1 MEVTRD
7 PALVYCPHP
16 LLPTAGR
23 RLVDDPF
30 RPGETIADYL
40 ERQGLA
46 FGAQPVVLRLNDRII
61 PRARWGEVC
70 PRSGD
75 MISVRATVH
84 GGGGSNPLR
93 IVLMIAVLVAAVYLG
108 PLVGNMALGGANLG
122 VSVGVQTAVGTA
134 IVATAG
140 NLLVNAI
147 APLPRPKLASLQSQ
161 QDSPTYSISGGSN
174 RLRPYQPLPLVLG
187 RHRVF
192 PDLAAQT
199 YTEFEGA
206 DQILFQ
212 VFNFGITDVVLSDI
226 RIGETPITD
235 YQDVELQE
243 SDVNGVIDLFPG
255 NVDTE
260 AGGQLVAADGW
271 MTRTGSVDA
280 TALAV
285 EIAGSLLYAG
295 DEGPVNSSV
304 DIAIQYRRV
313 GVATWSNL
321 TYVGGGGTVVSPA
334 VGTVYHLIDG
344 LVANA
349 EAGQAVRI
357 TNGSTKPVR
366 RTYKWRVSSG
376 QYEVRVKRVTPD
388 ATDSRTTSDMYW
400 SQLRTY
406 QPDPADYRG
415 QKRLAV
421 RIKASGQLQGVI
433 SQLSAVAEARIPVW
447 TGVNWITQTSRN
459 PAWQFLYLARGKFD
473 ASGRR
478 VFGGGLSDI
487 RIDIEAIKEWG
498 AWCAAKGLTCSVVF
512 DQVMTVAEQLV
523 IVARC
528 GRAAPTFASGK
539 LGVIYDQAALPV
551 TAVFGMSNIIRN
563 TFSVEYITEKL
574 ADEIVLQFINPAKN
588 YTPDTVRALV
598 PGVTNPVS
606 QAFVELF
613 GCDDAEMAGKEANLL
628 AAAHIHRVRRVSWE
642 ADFEGLAV
650 DRGDVVS
657 MSHDLTQW
665 GASGRLVSGTATE
678 LVLDRAVTFTPGL
691 AHYIGLRAPDGT
703 YDIYDVV
710 YSIDETDTITLTT
723 PLPSAPDDDP
733 DHPACDWTWS
743 FEPKATP
750 GKKLKITGVKPLS
763 ESRVRIS
770 ATDETDD
777 YYLAESNSYTYTPNL
792 PASRLPALADLEVTE
807 QLVRAGSGYVTIIT
821 LTWNVTGEYGGAI
834 VRAGL
839 NGAPREQVGQTAER
853 RVEFTT
859 QPGGVLSL
867 EVVGFNLRGQYG
879 PQSRLETTYN
889 IQGKTLTP
897 PDVTTFLVQRQPDG
911 TREFSWELANP
922 PPDLLGY
929 QIRYVLGSSGVWE
942 SMTPM
947 HKGVLTASPF
957 ESNQLAA
964 GTYTFAIKAID
975 TAGLESVN
983 ARYISLAIGDPRMAG
998 VIEYVNLVEEG
1009 WSGTKTN
1016 CYVDSDGTLI
1026 ANDNGTWNDLPTTWD
1041 AWQSWTIDPAGA
1053 IEYLHEIDIGAV
1065 VTFLPLV
1072 TFTAFGAQI
1081 LENQYSADNV
1091 VWSAWEPIGPAVTAR
1106 YYRVRLAV
1114 SGAFPRVTSGSII
1127 LAADPIIEDVDDLDT
1142 STLTGAQRIGVGDV
1156 RIPLQRSF
1164 TFIKTVSVTLQ
1175 NVGAGWSWELIDK
1188 QVADGP
1194 RIRIYNASDVLADA
1208 VIDVTVKGV

>member
-1 MEVTRD
+1 MYSKYRTLNQTLSLINTRMD
-7 PALVYCPHP
+7 LPRDAVIDALF
-16 LLPTAGR
+16 LKITATVGNA
-23 RLVDDPF
+23 
-30 RPGETIADYL
+30 GMAAYTGTNEA
-40 ERQGLA
+40 
-46 FGAQPVVLRLNDRII
+46 VLRAIQEIRIVSD
-61 PRARWGEVC
+61 G
-70 PRSGD
+70 S
-75 MISVRATVH
+75 TVH
-84 GGGGSNPLR
+84 YALSGADIALLNKYNSKSGFAAALDGAVAVGAGGSEDFAYYLRLDEGDILAASKDSLEAKIVVNPTIDTDVTITALTCE
-93 IVLMIAVLVAAVYLG
+93 ITLVENVMT
-108 PLVGNMALGGANLG
+108 PEEF
-122 VSVGVQTAVGTA
+122 
-134 IVATAG
+134 VATYG
-140 NLLVNAI
+140 PNLEYA
-147 APLPRPKLASLQSQ
+147 AEPKVYA
-161 QDSPTYSISGGSN
+161 
-174 RLRPYQPLPLVLG
+174 
-187 RHRVF
+187 
-192 PDLAAQT
+192 
-199 YTEFEGA
+199 
-206 DQILFQ
+206 
-212 VFNFGITDVVLSDI
+212 LS
-226 RIGETPITD
+226 
-235 YQDVELQE
+235 V
-243 SDVNGVIDLFPG
+243 
-255 NVDTE
+255 
-260 AGGQLVAADGW
+260 
-271 MTRTGSVDA
+271 
-280 TALAV
+280 
-285 EIAGSLLYAG
+285 
-295 DEGPVNSSV
+295 
-304 DIAIQYRRV
+304 
-313 GVATWSNL
+313 
-321 TYVGGGGTVVSPA
+321 
-334 VGTVYHLIDG
+334 
-344 LVANA
+344 
-349 EAGQAVRI
+349 
-357 TNGSTKPVR
+357 
-366 RTYKWRVSSG
+366 
-376 QYEVRVKRVTPD
+376 
-388 ATDSRTTSDMYW
+388 
-400 SQLRTY
+400 
-406 QPDPADYRG
+406 
-415 QKRLAV
+415 
-421 RIKASGQLQGVI
+421 
-433 SQLSAVAEARIPVW
+433 
-447 TGVNWITQTSRN
+447 
-459 PAWQFLYLARGKFD
+459 
-473 ASGRR
+473 
-478 VFGGGLSDI
+478 
-487 RIDIEAIKEWG
+487 
-498 AWCAAKGLTCSVVF
+498 
-512 DQVMTVAEQLV
+512 
-523 IVARC
+523 
-528 GRAAPTFASGK
+528 
-539 LGVIYDQAALPV
+539 PV
-551 TAVFGMSNIIRN
+551 TASSELTNILDLP
-563 TFSVEYITEKL
+563 TGSL
-574 ADEIVLQFINPAKN
+574 ARAGLLQFINPAKN